1 VVHSGTP
8 AGAIPPTRAGLYRR
22 TMLVMRCIE
31 RAGRLGDERGAV
43 ATEYG
48 LILVLVVIVTIVA
61 ITAFG
66 VALVGLFQRG
76 VEPF

>member
-1 VVHSGTP
+1 MLLSVGIEGV
-8 AGAIPPTRAGLYRR
+8 RR
-22 TMLVMRCIE
+22 LRE
-31 RAGRLGDERGAV
+31 ERGAV